1 MQASVR
7 ILSVAA
13 VGAAALALMLL
24 AGAPAALAYDDPTPN
39 QGNVIKAWNPR
50 YTTVQFARKTS
61 NEGGPIELPH
71 PVDPPTT
78 SVMPEVG
85 GKSYAIAL
93 PSGAL
98 PAGRGGGAILD
109 PAARAERSIHQV
121 IRRLG

>member
-39 QGNVIKAWNPR
+39 QGNVIKAWNSR

-61 NEGGPIELPH
+61 NHFLLFS
-71 PVDPPTT
+71 
-78 SVMPEVG
+78 SVTRNCNM
-85 GKSYAIAL
+85 SIAIRI
-93 PSGAL
+93 G
-98 PAGRGGGAILD
+98 
-109 PAARAERSIHQV
+109 ERTLFRS
-121 IRRLG
+121 